1 MPEDRMVGKTIA
13 NYHIEKKLGQGGM
26 ASVYEATDTRLQR
39 KVAIKIMHP
48 HLAEQDSFRERFL
61 QEARAAA
68 SLDHPNIVRVLTF
81 DHVQGELFIVMEL
94 IRGGNL
100 RSYMKRLHEQAR
112 FIDFPEAIDLT
123 RQIAEALDYA
133 HKQNMIHRDIKP
145 DNVVLKPIKGNP
157 DEYIPVLTDFG
168 LAKLTTSGEEAATD
182 QPLGTYAYMS
192 PEQTDGLAIDGRSD
206 IYSLGIMLYELAV
219 GKLPYQPRTIAEAA
233 RMHGREPL
241 PSPSEQNPYLDEA
254 LEAVI
259 LKSLG
264 KEVESR
270 YQTAAAFAQALAEL
284 QEKGTSTRTLPAAV
298 VADGMTTDQFSTSI
312 DDEATPVMQ
321 QPLPEEAPIVTA
333 PPRTPDDAGYDRLL
347 VFSQDDP
354 PQTYTLNKE
363 IDEITLG
370 SDADRDIQ
378 LQGIHI
384 SRSHAKLI
392 RKANGDYYITDMGS
406 KNGTYLGDSRLVT
419 GVSTLWRPGKI
430 VRLGDHWLEVD
441 YAPEVDVEQQVSV
454 ADAPTKPPEVDIADA
469 PTHPP
474 LEDTSDQS
482 AKYPTK
488 PGASAVE
495 RAPTARRKTLTD
507 EDEFEFELVEIDDS
521 LDQIIFF
528 SEEQETII
536 IGVER
541 DDITI
546 GRDNDNQIVLKGEGV
561 SRHHARIQ
569 RTMQGNYTITDLGS
583 TNGTYLNKNRL
594 EEEIPVSWQIGD
606 IVQIGV
612 YAIQVGRVGDDGE
625 PIPFH
630 PYYDPRV
637 DGIPTTVM
645 TAPIPNRMPM
655 YASPPVTDDQV
666 GFDRLVFYSKMHP
679 TTAFAIDKDHLTI
692 GRGTDQDI
700 QIPGTNISRHH
711 ALLERTAEGIY
722 RLTDM
727 ESDNGIWIGD
737 LQLKPN
743 TPTIWKKDEI
753 VRIGDYWVEIEKKAT
768 KARAQVIAEVKQDGD
783 PDDTATMFETLAEQ
797 MPSFV
802 PPPREP
808 GQDEIDRL
816 FIYRDGYPLKVQL
829 LDQKRMTIGRGDD
842 QDVILDGQKISRKHA
857 RIERFGEG
865 RYRITDVGSKNGIWL
880 GKEMLISGI
889 ASIWDPWKIVR
900 MGEYWL
906 RIDPADAGEPEQGID
921 KTMMGDFVPVPME
934 SYETT
939 DGSSQ
944 AKERGRLEGRV
955 IGQYRIANLIGDS
968 STAEVYQGLDINSG
982 RAIAMRV
989 LLPHLASQDVFTN
1002 RFLDE
1007 ARSVRQLEHPNIVN
1021 VINYDQLDGE
1031 LFMVMEYIPDGSLR
1045 EFMRD
1050 LRSRSRSLDYP
1061 EIVDMARQMADGLHY
1076 AHQQGMLHRDIRP
1089 DNIVLKKLGSDG
1101 KGNEKY
1107 RPILTDFVRADQ
1119 AEVGDAFDTDN
1130 PDTLY
1135 PYMSPEQAN
1144 GERVD
1149 TRSDIYELGTVFYE
1163 LCVGQTPFRP
1173 RSIAD
1178 AMRMHGRE
1186 LVPRPTQIRPG
1197 FPVPLER
1204 VIMRALEKSPND
1216 RYQTGAEFSRALQ
1229 IVREQLLREV
1239 TDHVDEA
1246 EDLHKTM
1253 TMADPLPDDIPWFTP
1268 QPVTKEQVGFD
1279 RLIAYSEDHPI
1290 KVYSIQKDV
1299 ITIGRDE
1306 DRDVVLPDRTVS
1318 GRHVRLERSFDD
1330 TYRVIDLGSSNGT
1343 WLGNA
1348 RLITDLAEAVDM
1360 GQVFRVGNYWLL
1372 IEPARSRPD
1381 IVGPRDLDF
1390 GEDYDTTAPLG
1401 ISIPTPGAYQD
1412 DSVIYRQNLSPLTP
1426 IPTLPPAEQDRIGV
1440 NIELRQI
1447 QVAPGSSAVMVVEVQ
1462 NQSELVDHFTVEI
1475 LGLPDEWHT
1484 IPAAPLYLMP
1494 NNRDTVSATFH
1505 PPLDSSSSEG
1515 AHAFEVRV
1523 SAAAQKIKAVAVQCS
1538 LIIAPFQN
1546 FVAEMEPERVR
1557 GKGRVDIVIKNT
1569 GNTHTTYT
1577 VEARDKEQVVRFDL
1591 GGKQFTVPPGQRQEV
1606 TMRVSPRQR
1615 HFFGVDRINVY
1626 EVKVTTQDESIPP
1639 QTLPGELVVQP
1650 IFAGWLIAGIILM
1663 LTLCIVA
1670 SIFAFTQISRI
1681 NQNNQTA
1688 TAVAMATNDSIT
1700 ATALALSDS
1709 DGDGLP
1715 NFEEVEKGTD
1725 PNIPDTDSDGL
1736 NDGDEVKVWLTDPLK
1751 QDTDEDTLLDGN
1763 EVNRIGSDP
1772 TKTDTDGDGIPD
1784 NEDSSPTLPSTP
1796 LPTPFPTIPG
1806 SNGDICPGS
1815 PPSRLQVGQQA
1826 FVESGGVAN
1835 RLRDMPGVNQ
1845 GLVVDQMRPGES
1857 FIIING
1863 PECDPDQFLRWWK
1876 VNYNGTLGW
1885 TAEGEGEEYYL
1896 RPPDAQES
1904 GGTAAGAGDASG
1916 GGDAGAGTSPD
1927 ASAGAEAAAT
1937 PSPTATPA
1945 SE

>member
-13 NYHIEKKLGQGGM
+13 NYHVDKKLGQGGM

-48 HLAEQDSFRERFL
+48 HLAEQGSFRERFL

-100 RSYMKRLHEQAR
+100 RRYMKRLHEQAR

-145 DNVVLKPIKGNP
+145 DNVVLKPVKGKP

-168 LAKLTTSGEEAATD
+168 LAKLTSSGEEAVTD

-241 PSPSEQNPYLDEA
+241 PSPSAQNPYIDEV

-259 LKSLG
+259 VKSLE
-264 KEVESR
+264 KEVEAR
-270 YQTAAAFAQALAEL
+270 YQTAAEFAIALAEL
-284 QEKGTSTRTLPAAV
+284 QADANSTRTLPVTASS
-298 VADGMTTDQFSTSI
+298 DNGGGMSTDQFSTNI
-312 DDEATPVMQ
+312 DDEATPVMEQ
-321 QPLPEEAPIVTA
+321 QLPEEVPIVTA
-333 PPRTPDDAGYDRLL
+333 PPRTSDDDGHDRLL
-347 VFSQDDP
+347 VFSQDAP
-354 PQTYTLNKE
+354 PQVHILRND
-363 IDEITLG
+363 IDEMMLG
-370 SDADRDIQ
+370 SDDDRDII
-378 LQGIHI
+378 LRGYYI
-384 SRSHAKLI
+384 SRSHAKLN
-392 RKANGDYYITDMGS
+392 RKANGDYYISDMGS
-406 KNGTYLGDSRLVT
+406 KNGTFLGDSRLVT
-419 GVSTLWRPGKI
+419 GVSTLWKPGKV
-430 VRLGDHWLEVD
+430 VRLGDHWLEID
-441 YAPEVDVEQQVSV
+441 YAPETEESTAAAPVNPPDENT
-454 ADAPTKPPEVDIADA
+454 ADAPTKSPAD
-469 PTHPP
+469 
-474 LEDTSDQS
+474 DTADHSG
-482 AKYPTK
+482 KHPTK
-488 PGASAVE
+488 PGLEAANRV
-495 RAPTARRKTLTD
+495 PTARRKTLTD
-507 EDEFEFELVEIDDS
+507 EDEFELVEIDAT
-521 LDQIIFF
+521 LDQIIFY
-528 SEEQETII
+528 SEEQETQI

-541 DDITI
+541 DEITI
-546 GRDNDNQIVLKGEGV
+546 GRDKENNVSLQGEGV
-561 SRHHARIQ
+561 SRFHARIQ
-569 RTMQGNYTITDLGS
+569 RTMEGNYTITDLGS
-583 TNGTYLNKNRL
+583 TNGTYLNKLRL
-594 EEEIPVSWQIGD
+594 EEDIPVAWNIGD
-606 IVQIGV
+606 VVQIGN
-612 YAIQVGRVGDDGE
+612 YYIQVGRASDEGDG
-625 PIPFH
+625 IPFH
-630 PYYDPRV
+630 PNFDPRT
-637 DGIPTTVM
+637 DGIPTTIM
-645 TAPIPNRMPM
+645 NAPIPDKMPM
-655 YASPPVTDDQV
+655 YASPPVTDEQA
-666 GFDRLVFYSKMHP
+666 GHDRLVFYSKMHP
-679 TTAFAIDKDHLTI
+679 TAAFALDEDRVTI
-692 GRGTDQDI
+692 GRGSDQDI
-700 QIPGTNISRHH
+700 QIPGTNISRSH
-711 ALLERTAEGIY
+711 AVLERSPEGIY
-722 RLTDM
+722 RITDM
-727 ESDNGIWIGD
+727 ASDNGVWIGE

-743 TPTIWKKDEI
+743 TPTVWKKDEI
-753 VRIGDYWVEIEKKAT
+753 ARIGDYWVEIEKKAT
-768 KARAQVIAEVKQDGD
+768 KARAQVVAEVQKQGD
-783 PDDTATMFETLAEQ
+783 PDDTEIMFETLAEQ

-802 PPPREP
+802 APPREP
-808 GQDEIDRL
+808 GQEEIDRL
-816 FIYRDGYPLKVQL
+816 FVYRDGQPLIVKL
-829 LDQKRMTIGRGDD
+829 LDEKRMTIGRGED
-842 QDVILDGQKISRKHA
+842 QDIVLEGQKISRKHA
-857 RIERFGEG
+857 RIEKIGDA
-865 RYRITDVGSKNGIWL
+865 RYRITDVGSKNGVWL
-880 GKEMLISGI
+880 GKELLISGI
-889 ASIWDPWKIVR
+889 ATIWDPWKIAR

-906 RIDPADAGEPEQGID
+906 RIDPAAADEPEQGID
-921 KTMMGDFVPVPME
+921 KTMMGDFIPMPVE
-934 SYETT
+934 TYETT

-944 AKERGRLEGRV
+944 AQERGRLEGRV
-955 IGQYRIANLIGDS
+955 IGQYRVATLIGESS
-968 STAEVYQGLDINSG
+968 STAVYEALDINTG
-982 RAIAMRV
+982 KAVALRV
-989 LLPHLASQDVFTN
+989 MHPHLAAQDVFMN

-1007 ARSVRQLEHPNIVN
+1007 ARAVRNLDHPNVVN

-1031 LFMVMEYIPDGSLR
+1031 LFMVMEYIPGGSLR
-1045 EFMRD
+1045 TMMRD
-1050 LRSRSRSLDYP
+1050 MRSRTKGFEYP
-1061 EIVDMARQMADGLHY
+1061 QIVDLIRQMADGLHY

-1089 DNIVLKKLGSDG
+1089 ENVVLRPLNGNGSG
-1101 KGNEKY
+1101 LKF

-1119 AEVGDAFDTDN
+1119 AEVGDVFDTDN

-1135 PYMSPEQAN
+1135 PYMSPEQAS

-1149 TRSDIYELGTVFYE
+1149 QRSDIYELGTVLYE

-1186 LVPRPTQIRPG
+1186 AVPRPTQIRPG
-1197 FPVPLER
+1197 FPVQLER
-1204 VIMRALEKSPND
+1204 VMLRALEKDPND

-1229 IVREQLLREV
+1229 IVRGRLI
-1239 TDHVDEA
+1239 TGVDDAAAE
-1246 EDLHKTM
+1246 EDLHKTIAM
-1253 TMADPLPDDIPWFTP
+1253 PEPLPEEMPWFTP
-1268 QPVTKEQVGFD
+1268 QPVTREQVGFD
-1279 RLIAYSEDHPI
+1279 RLIIYSEDYPI
-1290 KVYSIQKDV
+1290 RVYSIQKDV

-1306 DRDVVLPDRTVS
+1306 DRDVVLEDRTVS
-1318 GRHVRLERSFDD
+1318 GRHVRLERGVDKN
-1330 TYRVIDLGSSNGT
+1330 YRVIDLGSSNGT
-1343 WLGNA
+1343 WMGNA
-1348 RLITDLAEAVDM
+1348 RLITDLAESLDM
-1360 GQVFRVGNYWLL
+1360 GQIIRVGNYWLVV
-1372 IEPARSRPD
+1372 EEARSRPD
-1381 IVGPRDLDF
+1381 IVGPREIDLED
-1390 GEDYDTTAPLG
+1390 DYDTVAPRRAVMPRSG
-1401 ISIPTPGAYQD
+1401 VYEDEG
-1412 DSVIYRQNLSPLTP
+1412 VIYRRDLAPLAP
-1426 IPTLPPAEQDRIGV
+1426 IPTLPPAEHDRIGV
-1440 NIELRQI
+1440 NVDNKII
-1447 QVAPGSSAVMVVEVQ
+1447 HVAPGSSAVMVVEVH
-1462 NQSELVDHFTVEI
+1462 NQSELVDHFTVDV
-1475 LGLPDEWHT
+1475 LGLPAAWKT
-1484 IPAAPLYLMP
+1484 VPPAPVYLMP
-1494 NNRDTVSATFH
+1494 NNRDTVSLTFH
-1505 PPLDSSSSEG
+1505 PPLESSSSEG

-1523 SAAAQKIKAVAVQCS
+1523 SARAQGVKAVAVQCS

-1557 GKGRVDIVIKNT
+1557 GKGRVDVVIKNT

-1606 TMRVSPRQR
+1606 VMRVAPRKR
-1615 HFFGVDRINVY
+1615 HFFGVDRILIY
-1626 EVKVTTQDESIPP
+1626 EIKVTTQDESIPP

-1663 LTLCIVA
+1663 LTLCIIA
-1670 SIFAFTQISRI
+1670 SIFAFTQVTRI
-1681 NQNNQTA
+1681 NNNNQTA

-1772 TKTDTDGDGIPD
+1772 TKTDTDDDGIPD

-1806 SNGDICPGS
+1806 TNGDICPGS

-1845 GLVVDQMRPGES
+1845 GLVIDQMRPGES

-1896 RPPDAQES
+1896 RPPDAEES
-1904 GGTAAGAGDASG
+1904 GGTASGSGDSGAAAD
-1916 GGDAGAGTSPD
+1916 
-1927 ASAGAEAAAT
+1927 AGAEAAAT
-1937 PSPTATPA
+1937 PSPIATPA
-1945 SE
+1945 S